1 MLGIERRQAIIDKLK
16 QEHRVYVSELST
28 IFNVTEET
36 IRRDLDKL
44 ESDDLIRRNYGGAVL
59 NDYISED
66 LSFLRRSSINSKE
79 KDIIAQKAMDFIKD
93 GNTIM
98 MDSSTTGLALL
109 NRLKIRKDITIITNS
124 IRLAY
129 DFTNS
134 QFKIISTGGTLRAK
148 SFALTGDVTCNT
160 LQRYYVDIAILSCKG
175 IDIEK
180 GVMESNEEESVV
192 KQIMIAQAKK
202 VILLVD
208 HSKFDKVSFT
218 KTCDFSKISM
228 LITDKTPSNEWQNYL
243 NEQQID
249 LIY

>member
-79 KDIIAQKAMDFIKD
+79 KDIIAQKAMGFIKD

-98 MDSSTTGLALL
+98 MDTSTTGLALL

-148 SFALTGDVTCNT
+148 SFALTVDVTCNT

>member
-16 QEHRVYVSELST
+16 QEHRVYVSELSK

-66 LSFLRRSSINSKE
+66 LSFLRRSAINSKE
-79 KDIIAQKAMDFIKD
+79 KDVIAQKAMDFIKD

-228 LITDKTPSNEWQNYL
+228 LITDKTPSNEWQDYL

>member
-1 MLGIERRQAIIDKLK
+1 MLGIERRQAIMDKLK
-16 QEHRVYVSELST
+16 QEHRVYVSELSK

-66 LSFLRRSSINSKE
+66 LSFLRRSAINSKE
-79 KDIIAQKAMDFIKD
+79 KDIIAQKAMNFIKD

-109 NRLKIRKDITIITNS
+109 NRLKVRKNITIITNS

-148 SFALTGDVTCNT
+148 SFALTGDITCNT
-160 LQRYYVDIAILSCKG
+160 LKNYYVDFAILSCKG
-175 IDIEK
+175 IDIDK
-180 GVMESNEEESVV
+180 GVMESNEEESVL
-192 KQIMIAQAKK
+192 KQIMIAQANK

-208 HSKFDKVSFT
+208 HSKFDKISFT
-218 KTCDFSKISM
+218 KTCDFSNISM
-228 LITDKTPSNEWQNYL
+228 LVTNKAPNLDWQKYL
-243 NEQQID
+243 EEQQIK
-249 LIY
+249 LIF

>member
-16 QEHRVYVSELST
+16 QEHRVYVSELSK

-79 KDIIAQKAMDFIKD
+79 KDIIAQKAMGFIKD

-228 LITDKTPSNEWQNYL
+228 LITDKTPSNEWQDYL